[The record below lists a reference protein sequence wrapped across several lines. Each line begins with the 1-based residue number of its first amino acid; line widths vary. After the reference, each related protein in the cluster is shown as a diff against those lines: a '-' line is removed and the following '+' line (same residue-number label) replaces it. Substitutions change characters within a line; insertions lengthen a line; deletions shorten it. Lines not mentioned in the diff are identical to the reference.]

1 MTTDKRNK
9 TLYWIFKVASII
21 VSCFFPVWAIC
32 AKFPLWKEGYGAGRS
47 VGTGLILIMIVFV
60 IIFRKTVFKFLE
72 EKFKLKHAP
81 PIVVWIIMLIASYI
95 LLLIS
100 NFVRDLIVVL
110 WMGLLGCAL
119 GAVIT
124 FIGENFFVD
133 NEGKEVKEDKENKEE
148 TNERPRE
155 DAN

>member
-1 MTTDKRNK
+1 MTTDRRNNI
-9 TLYWIFKVASII
+9 LYWIFKISSII

-81 PIVVWIIMLIASYI
+81 PILIWCVLIIISYSFI
-95 LLLIS
+95 YIS
-100 NFVRDLIVVL
+100 NALRDMNTVF
-110 WMGLLGCAL
+110 WMGLIGC
-119 GAVIT
+119 VIGNVFT
-124 FIGENFFVD
+124 YIAEHKFSAKDGD
-133 NEGKEVKEDKENKEE
+133 GK
-148 TNERPRE
+148 
-155 DAN
+155 